1 MTGYQPIEILLIED
15 NVDEAELTMRSLK
28 KNKLVNYLKHI
39 DDGEEAIDFI
49 FCNGKY
55 SGRDESI
62 NPRLIILDLKL
73 PKMDGLMILK
83 RLKENASTNSIPVVV
98 LTSSQEDS
106 DVEES
111 YKLGANSYIVKPV
124 NFESFTEVVSGL
136 ACYWMLLNE
145 NV

>member
-15 NVDEAELTMRSLK
+15 NADEAELTMRSLK
-28 KNKLVNYLKHI
+28 KNNLVNYLKHI

-62 NPRLIILDLKL
+62 NPKLIILDLKL

-83 RLKENASTNSIPVVV
+83 RLKENASTNAIPVVV
-98 LTSSQEDS
+98 LTSSQEDR

-136 ACYWMLLNE
+136 GCYWMLLNQ